1 NRLPGRFSFVRC
13 EKHSDVF
20 RTRQKS
26 RRELQQLVQN
36 TILPIKCSFRLVR
49 VLESDS
55 ALHQEPGHAH
65 LWPVSNPTNISSRV
79 VCSAAV
85 RAPLN
90 PALRDTGQTMSE
102 SILISRWGRT
112 CLLSLP

>member
-1 NRLPGRFSFVRC
+1 MLSGNEKSNIGQSDRSNRLPGRFSFVRC

-36 TILPIKCSFRLVR
+36 TISTTKCSFRLVR

-65 LWPVSNPTNISSRV
+65 LWSVSNPPIFSLGL
-79 VCSAAV
+79 SA
-85 RAPLN
+85 P
-90 PALRDTGQTMSE
+90 P
-102 SILISRWGRT
+102 
-112 CLLSLP
+112 